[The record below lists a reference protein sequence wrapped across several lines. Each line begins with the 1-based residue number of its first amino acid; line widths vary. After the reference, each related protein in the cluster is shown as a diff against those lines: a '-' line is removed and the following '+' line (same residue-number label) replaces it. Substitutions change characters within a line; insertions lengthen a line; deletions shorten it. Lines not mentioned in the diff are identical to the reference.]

1 VRGEPDRKRAIRSFQ
16 DLDVYRK
23 LVELHLKVHR
33 RTLQFPIYEKYELG
47 SQLRRSSNA
56 IPANLAEGWNNRH
69 IAMYLEGINRAFGE
83 LRETVHHLCVARR
96 KGHLQDQ
103 EFGELESGYE
113 ECSRMLRGLE
123 RAIRKRLDE
132 ARKS

>member
-1 VRGEPDRKRAIRSFQ
+1 MRGATEDRPPIRRFQ

-23 LVELHLKVHR
+23 LVDLHIKVHQ
-33 RTLQFPIYEKYELG
+33 RTLDFPRYERFELG

-69 IAMYLEGINRAFGE
+69 TTVYLEGINRAFGE
-83 LRETVHHLCVARR
+83 LRETTHHLWVALQ
-96 KGHLQDQ
+96 KGHLKKQ
-103 EFGELESGYE
+103 EYEQLESGYE

-123 RAIRKRLDE
+123 KSLTQRREKVKR
-132 ARKS
+132 R